1 MTKRLVIAEKP
12 SVGMTIAAIL
22 GASARKD
29 GYMEGQDYIVS
40 WGFGH
45 LTELANAIYQCS
57 ENSYRVE
64 KSAHECTKHNI
75 VYGKKQ

>member
-1 MTKRLVIAEKP
+1 MTKRLVSAEKP

-29 GYMEGQDYIVS
+29 GYMEGQDYILS

-45 LTELANAIYQCS
+45 LT
-57 ENSYRVE
+57 
-64 KSAHECTKHNI
+64 
-75 VYGKKQ
+75 

>member
-29 GYMEGQDYIVS
+29 VIPFPFFIIS
-40 WGFGH
+40 
-45 LTELANAIYQCS
+45 
-57 ENSYRVE
+57 
-64 KSAHECTKHNI
+64 
-75 VYGKKQ
+75 